1 MAEASPT
8 TTPEPYTNSANASD
22 TLQAQHTMANDNP
35 TDVNNNAVL
44 ARVQGQCSARIAEE
58 FSAASARR
66 TILADKGLV

>member
-1 MAEASPT
+1 
-8 TTPEPYTNSANASD
+8 
-22 TLQAQHTMANDNP
+22 MANDNP